1 MTSYEFANSLAER
14 FCTRDP
20 FEIADALGIILRRK
34 NLGSLQGLY
43 FLAEDQPYILINERL
58 CAEKQRMICAH
69 ELGHDQLHRSL
80 CDAVFSEHTLF
91 DRSGKPEIEA
101 NLFAADL
108 LLRDEDVLSA
118 LSENPDLASF
128 ASTLDVYPE
137 FLLFK
142 LKSMNSRG
150 YDLLIPQE
158 CRNSFWNQ

>member
-1 MTSYEFANSLAER
+1 MTSYECANSLADR

-20 FEIADALGIILRRK
+20 FELADALGIILRRK

-43 FLAEDQPYILINERL
+43 FLAEDQPYILINEGL

-69 ELGHDQLHRSL
+69 ELGHDQLHRAL

-108 LLRDEDVLSA
+108 LLCDEDVLSA
-118 LSENPDLASF
+118 LTDNPDLSSLASI
-128 ASTLDVYPE
+128 LDVYPE

-142 LKSMNSRG
+142 LRSMNSRG
-150 YDLLIPQE
+150 YEIPLPQE